1 MTMLENA
8 TSAFTNA
15 LSSMIYTPV
24 AEDGD
29 YHEGG
34 LLFCGKC
41 RTCRQMEIDLL
52 GDGVL
57 RKVPV
62 MCDCENAAFERQREI
77 DREREKAARIKHIR
91 QMGLGQTSW
100 QNAGFDADDK
110 RDAEASKLC
119 SRYAQGFRQ
128 MLEGNMGLMLYGGV
142 GTGKTFLAAC
152 IANALID
159 QGYRVVMDS
168 LPSLIGEMGLGE
180 ERAEEMIRLMRC
192 DLLILDD
199 VGVERDTTYGIEQA
213 YEVINARYKSG
224 KPLVVTTNLT
234 PQQMT
239 ADTGPRKRAFD
250 RIVEMCRPVMVQ
262 GESRRMGIAHQKR
275 KAAEDYLEVE
285 G

>member
-1 MTMLENA
+1 MSDRLGDLL
-8 TSAFTNA
+8 TNA
-15 LSSMIYTPV
+15 LSSMIYTPA
-24 AEDGD
+24 AEEGD
-29 YHEGG
+29 YHEDG

-41 RTCRQMEIDLL
+41 CTRRQMEIDLF

-62 MCDCENAAFERQREI
+62 MCACEDEQFERQKAI
-77 DREREKAARIKHIR
+77 DSEREEAARIRNIR

-100 QNAGFDADDK
+100 QKASFDEDDM
-110 RDAEASKLC
+110 RDLEASKLC
-119 SRYAQGFRQ
+119 SRYAHGFRQ

-168 LPSLIGEMGLGE
+168 LPSLIGELGLGD
-180 ERAEEMIRLMRC
+180 ERAEEMSRLMRS

-239 ADTGPRKRAFD
+239 ADTGSRKRAFD
-250 RIVEMCRPVMVQ
+250 RIVEMCRPVMVK
-262 GESRRMGIAHQKR
+262 GESRRMGIAQQKR
-275 KAAEDYLEVE
+275 KAAEDYLE
-285 G
+285 GL